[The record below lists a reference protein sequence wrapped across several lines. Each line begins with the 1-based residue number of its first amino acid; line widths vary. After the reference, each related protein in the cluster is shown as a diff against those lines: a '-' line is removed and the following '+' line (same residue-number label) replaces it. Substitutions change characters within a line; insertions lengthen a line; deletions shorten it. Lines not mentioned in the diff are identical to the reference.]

1 VAENSGIQWTHHTWN
16 PWRGCVEV
24 SEGCRSC
31 YAREFAKR
39 NPAVLGAWGKDEPR
53 PLASEGY
60 MNKPFTWARKA
71 RQAKERHRV
80 FLGSMMDFW
89 EDNDQ
94 LVEVRRRV
102 ADIVL
107 QLPGLDWLVLTKRP
121 EVMRQYSRGHAKLF
135 GPSQPFRF
143 VSMAHVWSG
152 VTVENQRRADERIPL
167 LLEATDG
174 CPRRW
179 LSVEPLLEPIDLE
192 PWLKGG
198 QIQWVIVG
206 GESNQ
211 GGMQARPFDLEWCES
226 VVEQC
231 RRHAVPVFV
240 KQMGSRP
247 VAAGLGLR
255 LKDRH
260 GGQMEEWPE
269 WMRVRQFPEAM
280 RRFS

>member
-89 EDNDQ
+89 EDNEQ
-94 LVEVRRRV
+94 LVVVRNRV
-102 ADIVL
+102 ANIVQ
-107 QLPGLDWLVLTKRP
+107 QLVGLDWLILTKRP
-121 EVMRQYSRGHAKLF
+121 EVMFNVVRSTE
-135 GPSQPFRF
+135 PFAYAPR
-143 VSMAHVWSG
+143 SMPYCKHVWSG
-152 VTVENQRRADERIPL
+152 VTVENQRRADERIPML
-167 LLEATDG
+167 IEATEEAK
-174 CPRRW
+174 PRRW
-179 LSVEPLLEPIDLE
+179 LSVEPLLEEINLE

-231 RRHAVPVFV
+231 RRHNVPVFV

-260 GGQMEEWPE
+260 GGQMDEWPE

-280 RRFS
+280 RRFP